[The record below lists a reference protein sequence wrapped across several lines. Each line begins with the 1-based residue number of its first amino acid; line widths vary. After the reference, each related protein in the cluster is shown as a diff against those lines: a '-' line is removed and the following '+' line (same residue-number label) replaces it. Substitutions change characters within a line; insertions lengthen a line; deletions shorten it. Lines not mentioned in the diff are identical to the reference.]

1 MITKTQF
8 SKNSAGR
15 FFHSSGSLDLS
26 GLWDFTFLPEGT
38 PRTADPAEFRFDS
51 LAAVPGC
58 FDLTPEYY
66 LRRGTGVYRR
76 QVEAGGEMELI
87 SEGLGL
93 RGEFYWDG
101 KQIAT
106 VDAPFSRRVIRFD
119 AGKQGVHELLVAVNN
134 EFDDTPSSLFR
145 RNYDFY
151 AHGGIYRKIT
161 LAPAATVHADEIKII
176 PLEPEKGTVRIAVK
190 FSGAV
195 SGLTQ
200 AEIRFDGQGESAI
213 LPLKD
218 GIGDQVFQVPSPHPW
233 SPDDPFLHTAEIQAG
248 GESSSIEF
256 GLRKVECRN
265 GKLYLNGA
273 PLKLI
278 GCNRHDAHPEFGYA
292 VPLDI
297 RLRDLN
303 RLKKAGMNCIRGCH
317 YPQSEELLSLCD
329 RLGILVWEESLG
341 WGNNEA
347 SLTDPEFQDRQ
358 VRETRR
364 MALDSVNHP
373 SVILWGF
380 LNEADT
386 AQEFARPLVKS
397 LAETLHEVDPTRPV
411 TFGSNRLTKDI
422 CLDLTDVISFNT
434 YPGWYGLEQDQF
446 CDQENIRKHLAEL
459 AEFASRPEFREK
471 PLLIS
476 EIGAEA
482 IPGIYGGQRWSEE
495 YQADLLETVVR
506 HVLESDRYSG
516 TFLWQ
521 FCDTRTYISNASQ
534 VRAGG
539 FNFKGLLDRY
549 RNPKISWRR
558 ISDLLKNNQNKEDQ
572 V

>member
-1 MITKTQF
+1 MS
-8 SKNSAGR
+8 SKGKQ
-15 FFHSSGSLDLS
+15 DLS
-26 GLWDFTFLPEGT
+26 GLWEFAFLPEKT
-38 PRTADPAEFRFDS
+38 SLKDNLAKLRFD
-51 LAAVPGC
+51 LLVAVPGC

-76 QVEAGGEMELI
+76 RVEAGGEMELI

-119 AGKQGVHELLVAVNN
+119 AGKTGVHELLVAVNN
-134 EFDDTPSSLFR
+134 EFDDSPSSLFR
-145 RNYDFY
+145 RDYDFY

-161 LAPAATVHADEIKII
+161 LAPAAAFHADELKII
-176 PLEPEKGTVRIAVK
+176 PLEPEQGTVRIAVK
-190 FSGAV
+190 FSGEI

-200 AEIRFDGQGESAI
+200 AEIRFDRQAKPQI

-218 GIGDQVFQVPSPHPW
+218 GIGDQVFQVSSPHLW

-248 GESSSIEF
+248 GETFSIEF

-278 GCNRHDAHPEFGYA
+278 GCNRHDAYPEFGYA

-317 YPQSEELLSLCD
+317 YPQSEEVLNLCD

-347 SLTDPEFQDRQ
+347 ALTDPEFQARQ
-358 VRETRR
+358 IRETRN
-364 MALDSVNHP
+364 MAVKSVNHP
-373 SVILWGF
+373 SVITWGF
-380 LNEADT
+380 LNEARTDLE
-386 AQEFARPLVKS
+386 AARPLVKS
-397 LAETLHEVDPTRPV
+397 LAEALREFDPSRPV
-411 TFGSNRLTKDI
+411 TYGTCRLTKDV
-422 CLDLTDVISFNT
+422 CLDLVDIISFNT
-434 YPGWYGLEQDQF
+434 YPAWYSLGQDQF
-446 CDQENIRKHLAEL
+446 CNKDEIRQNLSEL
-459 AEFASRPEFREK
+459 VDFSSKPEYREK

-482 IPGIYGGQRWSEE
+482 LPGIYGGQRWSEE

-506 HVLESDRYSG
+506 FVLDSDRCSG

-521 FCDTRTYISNASQ
+521 YCDTRTFLSNCSQ
-534 VRAGG
+534 SAAGG
-539 FNFKGLLDRY
+539 FNSKGLLDRY

-558 ISDLLKNNQNKEDQ
+558 ISDLLSNKNKQNKED
-572 V
+572 

>member
-1 MITKTQF
+1 MS
-8 SKNSAGR
+8 SKEKQ
-15 FFHSSGSLDLS
+15 DLS
-26 GLWDFTFLPEGT
+26 GLWEFAFLPEKT
-38 PRTADPAEFRFDS
+38 PLKDNLPKLRFD
-51 LAAVPGC
+51 LPVAVPGC

-66 LRRGTGVYRR
+66 LRRGTGIYRR
-76 QVEAGGEMELI
+76 RVEAGGEMDLV

-101 KQIAT
+101 KRIAE
-106 VDAPFSRRVIRFD
+106 VDAPFSRRVIRFG
-119 AGKQGVHELLVAVNN
+119 AGKPGTHELIVAVNN
-134 EFDDTPSSLFR
+134 EFDDSSSSLFH

-161 LAPAATVHADEIKII
+161 LSPAAALRAEELKIL
-176 PLEPEKGTVRIAVK
+176 PLDPEKGKVRIAVK
-190 FSGAV
+190 FSGDI

-200 AEIRFDGQGESAI
+200 AEIRFDSQANPLV

-218 GIGDQVFQVPSPHPW
+218 GIGEQVFQVPSPHLW
-233 SPDDPFLHTAEIQAG
+233 SPDDPFLHTAEIRAG
-248 GESSSIEF
+248 GETFSIEF

-265 GKLYLNGA
+265 GKLYLNGE

-317 YPQSEELLSLCD
+317 YPQSEEVLSLCD
-329 RLGILVWEESLG
+329 RLGILVWDESLG

-347 SLTDPEFQDRQ
+347 SLTDPEFQSRQ

-364 MALDSVNHP
+364 MALDSINHP

-380 LNEADT
+380 LNEAKTDL
-386 AQEFARPLVKS
+386 ESARPLVKR
-397 LAETLHEVDPTRPV
+397 LADTLHEVDPTRPV
-411 TFGSNRLTKDI
+411 TYGTCRLTKDI
-422 CLDLTDVISFNT
+422 CLDLVDVISFNT
-434 YPGWYGLEQDQF
+434 YPGWYGLGQDQF
-446 CDQENIRKHLAEL
+446 CNKDEIRNNLSEL
-459 AEFASRPEFREK
+459 EEFASRPEYKEK
-471 PLLIS
+471 PLLFS

-482 IPGIYGGQRWSEE
+482 LPGIYGGQRWSEE

-506 HVLESDRYSG
+506 FVLDSDRCSG

-521 FCDTRTYISNASQ
+521 FCDTRTFLSNASQ
-534 VRAGG
+534 SAAGG
-539 FNFKGLLDRY
+539 FNSKGLLDRY

-558 ISDLLKNNQNKEDQ
+558 ISDLLKNNQKKE
-572 V
+572 

>member
-1 MITKTQF
+1 MITNSQF
-8 SKNSAGR
+8 QDGSAAMR
-15 FFHSSGSLDLS
+15 ANCRQDLS
-26 GLWDFTFLPEGT
+26 GLWDFAFLPEGT
-38 PRTADPAEFRFDS
+38 SLGGRLAGLRFET
-51 LAAVPGC
+51 LTVVPGC
-58 FDLTPEYY
+58 FDLMPEYY

-119 AGKQGVHELLVAVNN
+119 AGKPGKHELIIAVNN
-134 EFDDTPSSLFR
+134 EFDDTTSSLFR

-151 AHGGIYRKIT
+151 AHGGLFRPVT
-161 LAPAATVHADEIKII
+161 LVPAPAVRADELKII
-176 PLEPEKGTVRIAVK
+176 PLEPEKGTVRITVK
-190 FSGAV
+190 FSGEI
-195 SGLTQ
+195 SGLKQ
-200 AEIRFDGQGESAI
+200 AEIRFDRQAEPVI
-213 LPLKD
+213 LPLKE
-218 GIGDQVFQVPSPHPW
+218 GIGEQVFQVPSPHLW
-233 SPDDPFLHTAEIQAG
+233 SPDDPFLHTAEIQVG
-248 GESSSIEF
+248 GEVFAVEF

-278 GCNRHDAHPEFGYA
+278 GCNRHDAYPEFGYA

-297 RLRDLN
+297 RLRDLT
-303 RLKKAGMNCIRGCH
+303 RLKQAGMNCIRGCH

-347 SLTDPEFQDRQ
+347 ALTDPEFQVRQ
-358 VRETRR
+358 IRETRN
-364 MALDSVNHP
+364 MAVKSVNHP
-373 SVILWGF
+373 SVIIWGF

-386 AQEFARPLVKS
+386 TKESARPLVKS
-397 LAETLHEVDPTRPV
+397 LAETLREFDPSRPV
-411 TFGSNRLTKDI
+411 TYGTCRLTKDV
-422 CLDLTDVISFNT
+422 CLDLVDVISFNT
-434 YPGWYGLEQDQF
+434 YPGWYGLGQDQF
-446 CDQENIRKHLAEL
+446 CNKDEIRQNLEEL
-459 AEFASRPEFREK
+459 EEFASRPEFKEK

-482 IPGIYGGQRWSEE
+482 LPGIYGGQRWSEE

-506 HVLESDRYSG
+506 FVLDSDRCSG

-521 FCDTRTYISNASQ
+521 YCDTRTFLSNASQ
-534 VRAGG
+534 SAAGG
-539 FNFKGLLDRY
+539 FNSKGLLDRY

-558 ISDLLKNNQNKEDQ
+558 ISDLLTNKHKQKKED
-572 V
+572 

>member
-1 MITKTQF
+1 MC
-8 SKNSAGR
+8 SKEKQ
-15 FFHSSGSLDLS
+15 DLS
-26 GLWDFTFLPEGT
+26 GVWEFAFLPEKT
-38 PRTADPAEFRFDS
+38 PLNENLAKLRFD
-51 LAAVPGC
+51 LLVAVPGC

-119 AGKQGVHELLVAVNN
+119 AGKTGVHELLVAVNN
-134 EFDDTPSSLFR
+134 EFDDSPSSLFH

-161 LAPAATVHADEIKII
+161 LSPAAALRAEELEII
-176 PLEPEKGTVRIAVK
+176 PLNPEKGKVRITVK
-190 FSGAV
+190 FSGEI
-195 SGLTQ
+195 SGLKQ
-200 AEIRFDGQGESAI
+200 AEIRFDRQAEPAI

-218 GIGDQVFQVPSPHPW
+218 GIGDQVFQVPAPHLW
-233 SPDDPFLHTAEIQAG
+233 SPADPFLHTAEIQAG
-248 GESSSIEF
+248 GESFSIEF

-278 GCNRHDAHPEFGYA
+278 GCNRHDAYPEFGYA

-317 YPQSEELLSLCD
+317 YPQSEEVLNLCD

-347 SLTDPEFQDRQ
+347 ALTDPEFQARQ
-358 VRETRR
+358 IRETRN
-364 MALDSVNHP
+364 MAVKSVNHP
-373 SVILWGF
+373 SVIIWGF
-380 LNEADT
+380 LNEARTDLE
-386 AQEFARPLVKS
+386 AARPLVKS
-397 LAETLHEVDPTRPV
+397 LAETLRGFDPSRPV
-411 TFGSNRLTKDI
+411 TYGTCRLTKDV
-422 CLDLTDVISFNT
+422 CLDLVDVISFNT
-434 YPGWYGLEQDQF
+434 YPCWYSLGQDQF
-446 CDQENIRKHLAEL
+446 CNKNEIRKNLAEL
-459 AEFASRPEFREK
+459 EEFASRPEYKEK
-471 PLLIS
+471 PLLFS

-482 IPGIYGGQRWSEE
+482 LPGIYGGQRWSEE
-495 YQADLLETVVR
+495 YQADLLETVV
-506 HVLESDRYSG
+506 HFVLDSDRCSG

-521 FCDTRTYISNASQ
+521 YCDTRTFLSNASQ
-534 VRAGG
+534 TAAGG
-539 FNFKGLLDRY
+539 FNSKGLLDRY

-558 ISDLLKNNQNKEDQ
+558 ISDLLKNKQNKED
-572 V
+572 